1 MVEHV
6 PAHPGQKRG
15 TVVAR
20 HANRNEGDAQW
31 PGDLTTTKDVADLG
45 AGKHSTDDVA
55 GGQDEDGQDE
65 LDQDAGE

>member
-1 MVEHV
+1 M
-6 PAHPGQKRG
+6 
-15 TVVAR
+15 AR

-55 GGQDEDGQDE
+55 GDQDADGQDE